1 MSTATAKL
9 GAGGRSAIRE
19 PPGPPG
25 HWLLGH
31 SREFEQDALGVFMRG
46 FREFGD
52 VVAFRFGPIRAC
64 LLAHPDHVQHVLQK
78 NHRNYDKNAFS
89 YRRLRVLIGDGLIT
103 SDGARWQAHRS
114 LAQPA
119 FQRRQLESVA
129 SASLRAAH
137 RVADAWRTRAGE
149 GGRTDLHRDMMSA
162 ALEVAAAVLFGAEI
176 AAEAD
181 AVGQALDLALAETVR
196 RVYALLPLP
205 MLVPTPANLRL
216 RRAITG
222 LHVLVERLVER
233 RRRSGQGRGAPL
245 RGDLR
250 GRPWEPG
257 ALLDDLLQGLDGRAL
272 RDEVV
277 TFLLA
282 GHETTANL
290 LTWAIWLLGLHPEI
304 AARLRAEI
312 ETALGGRP
320 PTLDDL
326 PRLGYV
332 RMVLEEAMRLYPP
345 VWVVDRNTVAED
357 TIGRHRIAKGTLV
370 MLSQYVTHRHPAFWP
385 DPERFDPDRFGP
397 AAARARPRY
406 AYFPFIGGPR
416 MCMGAQFAMTEATL
430 ILACLA
436 RRFALTPIAGEAVE
450 VNPSV
455 TLRPRHGAP
464 MHVTEIESV
473 RS

>member
-1 MSTATAKL
+1 MSTATAEVR
-9 GAGGRSAIRE
+9 AAGRSVIRE
-19 PPGPPG
+19 PPGRRG

-31 SREFEQDALGVFMRG
+31 SREIERDALGTFMRD

-52 VVAFRFGPIRAC
+52 VVAYRFGPIRAC
-64 LLAHPDHVQHVLQK
+64 LLAHPEHAQHVLQK

-89 YRRLRVLIGDGLIT
+89 YHRLRALIGDGLIT

-129 SASLRAAH
+129 EASLSAAD
-137 RVADAWRTRAGE
+137 RIGESWRTRAAD
-149 GGRTDLHRDMMSA
+149 GGRTDLHRDMMSV

-176 AAEAD
+176 RTEAEA
-181 AVGQALDLALAETVR
+181 VGEALDVALSETVR
-196 RVYALLPLP
+196 RIYALVPFP

-216 RRAITG
+216 RRALAR
-222 LHVLVERLVER
+222 LHVLVERMIER
-233 RRRSGQGRGAPL
+233 RRRGGQAAGN
-245 RGDLR
+245 
-250 GRPWEPG
+250 
-257 ALLDDLLQGLDGRAL
+257 LLDGLLQGLDGRAL

-282 GHETTANL
+282 GHETTANAL
-290 LTWAIWLLGLHPEI
+290 VWTFWLLGQHPHVV
-304 AARLRAEI
+304 ARLRIEI
-312 ETALGGRP
+312 EAALGERR
-320 PTLDDL
+320 PTLGDL

-357 TIGRHRIAKGTLV
+357 VIGGYRIRKGTLV

-385 DPERFDPDRFGP
+385 DPERFDPERFGP
-397 AAARARPRY
+397 EAAKTRPRY

-416 MCMGAQFAMTEATL
+416 MCIGAQFAMIEAML

-436 RRFALTPIAGEAVE
+436 RRFALSPIAGERVE
-450 VNPSV
+450 ANPSV
-455 TLRPRHGAP
+455 TLRPRHGAS
-464 MHVTEIESV
+464 MRVTALQSG
-473 RS
+473 

>member
-1 MSTATAKL
+1 MAIATAGP
-9 GAGGRSAIRE
+9 GAGGQSAIRE
-19 PPGPPG
+19 PRGPRG

-46 FREFGD
+46 FHKFGD
-52 VVAFRFGPIRAC
+52 IVGFRFGPIRAC

-89 YRRLRVLIGDGLIT
+89 YHRLRVLTGDGLIT

-129 SASLRAAH
+129 SASLCAAD
-137 RVADAWRTRAGE
+137 RIADAWRVRASE

-162 ALEVAAAVLFGAEI
+162 ALEVAAAVLFGTEI
-176 AAEAD
+176 GAEAD
-181 AVGQALDLALAETVR
+181 AVGQALDAALSETVR
-196 RVYALLPLP
+196 RIYALLPLP
-205 MLVPTPANLRL
+205 MLVPSAANLRL
-216 RRAITG
+216 RRALAR
-222 LHVLVERLVER
+222 LHVLVERIIER
-233 RRRSGQGRGAPL
+233 RRWSGQGRGAPL
-245 RGDLR
+245 GADLG
-250 GRPWEPG
+250 GRRSEPG
-257 ALLDDLLQGLDGRAL
+257 ALLDGLLQGLDGRSL

-290 LTWAIWLLGLHPEI
+290 LVWTFWLLGRHPEI

-312 ETALGGRP
+312 ETALGRRP

-326 PRLGYV
+326 PRLGYL

-357 TIGRHRIAKGTLV
+357 VVGGHRIAKGTLV

-385 DPERFDPDRFGP
+385 DPERFDPDRFAP
-397 AAARARPRY
+397 EAARARPRY

-430 ILACLA
+430 ILACLV
-436 RRFALTPIAGEAVE
+436 RRFALTPIAGEPVE

-464 MHVTEIESV
+464 MRVTEVGTAKS
-473 RS
+473 